1 MILEVENLRVKYDKA
16 EVLKNVNIKIREGE
30 IASLIGQNGSGKSTL
45 FKAICGL
52 IRPVKGVIRFLGG
65 NIEQS
70 DAEAILR
77 QGIGYVPQGHRVF
90 PSLTV
95 DENLDIGAYL
105 LHSARLIRDRKEE
118 LYAKFPMLTD
128 KAKDLAAHLSGGQQQ
143 ILGFARA
150 LILSPKLLLLDEPSL
165 GVDPKTLDII
175 LETVMQLKCEGVT
188 IFVIEQNV
196 RAALSIA
203 DRVYFLKDGE
213 IVAEDS
219 PLDIEEKLD
228 FLLWNPLSP
237 GPPSLG

>member
-1 MILEVENLRVKYDKA
+1 
-16 EVLKNVNIKIREGE
+16 
-30 IASLIGQNGSGKSTL
+30 
-45 FKAICGL
+45 
-52 IRPVKGVIRFLGG
+52 
-65 NIEQS
+65 
-70 DAEAILR
+70 
-77 QGIGYVPQGHRVF
+77 
-90 PSLTV
+90 
-95 DENLDIGAYL
+95 
-105 LHSARLIRDRKEE
+105 
-118 LYAKFPMLTD
+118 MLTD